1 MHKYIIK
8 LTKYT
13 EFGAPTGEISYAT
26 ADTPQ
31 GLADKVK
38 QYNNMR
44 YTSNDEEGKTVIG
57 GKMYKVEPMQGEYV
71 AISDWAEF
79 CRVNKVLAE

>member
-8 LTKYT
+8 LTRYT
-13 EFGAPTGEISYAT
+13 EAGAPTADITYVT

-38 QYNNMR
+38 QYKRMR
-44 YTSNDEEGKTVIG
+44 YTNEDGTQG
-57 GKMYKVEPMQGEYV
+57 FAMYKVEPMQGEYV
-71 AISDWAEF
+71 GIADWDEF
-79 CRVNKVLAE
+79 CRVNKVLAD